1 MPRSIQSRIARG
13 ATWMLFF
20 KLVDRGL
27 AFVSTIVLARL
38 LVPADFGLVAMA
50 MSVMALIE
58 LASAFGFEVPLI
70 QRTDPSRAH
79 YDTAWT
85 LRLMFGLF
93 CGLATA
99 ALALPT
105 AAFYGDPRL
114 TLLML
119 VLSTSW
125 LIESLENIGTV
136 NFRREL
142 DFRREFIFML
152 SKRLSAVAVTLAAA
166 LATQSYWALIAG
178 TLTGRAVGLVLSYT
192 MQSYRPRLSL
202 AAWREL
208 FGFSGWLFVTNVL
221 GFLNARLSHFV
232 IGRTQGAAP
241 LGVFT
246 IATDIAALASS
257 EITAPI
263 NRAVMPGLSRWAEQS
278 GGVAAGLLQ
287 ISATLQFIT
296 MPAAF
301 GLAAV
306 AHPLVETLLG
316 DRWLAAVVPVQI
328 LAFAGAL
335 QSLVA
340 SNYAAYL
347 AAARAHV
354 PAMASA
360 AFVCALVPLLYLLH
374 DRGIDGV
381 ALAHLG
387 AMAASVSVSLGLMR
401 RYLGVSPFS
410 LFAAALR
417 PLVAATIMGLSVWLA
432 VESGFG
438 LPPDTWPVVLLLLGV
453 ASGFVIYVGL
463 VGLMWL
469 AAGRPAGPET
479 MLLERLR
486 LLRDR
491 AET

>member
-70 QRTDPSRAH
+70 QRTDPGRAH

-152 SKRLSAVAVTLAAA
+152 SKRLSAVAVTLVAA

-192 MQSYRPRLSL
+192 MQS
-202 AAWREL
+202 
-208 FGFSGWLFVTNVL
+208 
-221 GFLNARLSHFV
+221 
-232 IGRTQGAAP
+232 
-241 LGVFT
+241 
-246 IATDIAALASS
+246 
-257 EITAPI
+257 
-263 NRAVMPGLSRWAEQS
+263 
-278 GGVAAGLLQ
+278 
-287 ISATLQFIT
+287 
-296 MPAAF
+296 
-301 GLAAV
+301 
-306 AHPLVETLLG
+306 
-316 DRWLAAVVPVQI
+316 
-328 LAFAGAL
+328 
-335 QSLVA
+335 
-340 SNYAAYL
+340 
-347 AAARAHV
+347 
-354 PAMASA
+354 
-360 AFVCALVPLLYLLH
+360 
-374 DRGIDGV
+374 
-381 ALAHLG
+381 
-387 AMAASVSVSLGLMR
+387 
-401 RYLGVSPFS
+401 
-410 LFAAALR
+410 
-417 PLVAATIMGLSVWLA
+417 
-432 VESGFG
+432 
-438 LPPDTWPVVLLLLGV
+438 
-453 ASGFVIYVGL
+453 
-463 VGLMWL
+463 
-469 AAGRPAGPET
+469 
-479 MLLERLR
+479 
-486 LLRDR
+486 
-491 AET
+491 